1 MSKIINDELFSRQ
14 KNDICDYVLYLFNKY
29 DSVHFLDSH
38 SNAENERLLK
48 TTTSKI
54 KASKKNIS
62 VKFMSDIEYQQVFK
76 DFLNSLANDNP
87 KSIVKQKENGDLE
100 FTIENNVLK
109 DILESKLKK
118 WANTTFT
125 YTLT

>member
-1 MSKIINDELFSRQ
+1 MIRRT
-14 KNDICDYVLYLFNKY
+14 
-29 DSVHFLDSH
+29 FLDSH
-38 SNAENERLLK
+38 SNVENERLLK
-48 TTTSKI
+48 TTASKI

-87 KSIVKQKENGDLE
+87 KSIVKQKENGDLK

-118 WANTTFT
+118 WVNTTFT
-125 YTLT
+125 YTLTQRTAQYIVHSFFDYDKRISKSTG

>member
-1 MSKIINDELFSRQ
+1 MIRRT
-14 KNDICDYVLYLFNKY
+14 
-29 DSVHFLDSH
+29 FLDSH
-38 SNAENERLLK
+38 SNVENERLLK
-48 TTTSKI
+48 TTASKI

-100 FTIENNVLK
+100 FTIENNILK

>member
-1 MSKIINDELFSRQ
+1 MMSYSHGKRMTFATMCYIFLINMIRRT
-14 KNDICDYVLYLFNKY
+14 
-29 DSVHFLDSH
+29 FLDSH
-38 SNAENERLLK
+38 SNVENERLLK
-48 TTTSKI
+48 TTASKI

-87 KSIVKQKENGDLE
+87 KSIVKQKENGDLK

-118 WANTTFT
+118 WVNTTFT